1 MTAVDSPP
9 KPSTSSASATAARA
23 THPKMNLARRISSA
37 GTLIGLFVML
47 AVFASLRP
55 EVFLTFS
62 NLRNVLDQVAILG
75 IIAVAQTIVM
85 VVGDFDLSVG
95 STASLAGVV
104 TAGALL
110 GGIPTPIAITIGLL
124 LGALIGVVN
133 GLLVAYLRL
142 SAFVATLAT
151 MTSVS
156 GIAFVVTNGSTL
168 FGLPEDFSV
177 LGKLA
182 LGGIPLTAILMLAVA
197 GAAWLVLA
205 RTTLGRRW
213 FAIGGNAE
221 VAKLSGIN
229 VSRARVIAFGFAGTL
244 SALGGILLA
253 SRLDSATSTSGDSTM
268 LLAVTAAFIGVTL
281 SRRGQANILGTLVG
295 VAILGVLSSGL
306 NILGVNSYVQ
316 MILTGMIIIGAVALS
331 RLNWR
336 NH

>member
-1 MTAVDSPP
+1 MTAIDSPR
-9 KPSTSSASATAARA
+9 KPAPTPTGQTVVTARSV
-23 THPKMNLARRISSA
+23 KLIRKISSG
-37 GTLIGLFVML
+37 GTVIGLFVMI
-47 AVFASLRP
+47 AVFISMRP

-62 NLRNVLDQVAILG
+62 NLRNILDQVAILG
-75 IIAVAQTIVM
+75 VVAVAQTLVM
-85 VVGDFDLSVG
+85 VVGEFDLSVG
-95 STASLAGVV
+95 ATASLSGIV

-110 GGIPTPIAITIGLL
+110 TGTPTPLAIMMGLL
-124 LGALIGVVN
+124 IGALIGIVN
-133 GLLVAYLRL
+133 GILVAYLRL

-168 FGLPEDFSV
+168 FGLPRDFSV

-182 LGGIPLTAILMLAVA
+182 IAGIPLTAILMLCVA

-213 FAIGGNAE
+213 HAIGGNAE

-229 VSRARVIAFGFAGTL
+229 VSRARVIAFGLAGTI

-268 LLAVTAAFIGVTL
+268 LISVTAAFIGVTL
-281 SRRGQANILGTLVG
+281 SREGQANILGTLVG
-295 VAILGVLSSGL
+295 VALLGVLSSGL
-306 NILGVNSYVQ
+306 NIIGVNSYVQ
-316 MILTGMIIIGAVALS
+316 MILTGVIIIAAVALS
-331 RLNWR
+331 RLNWKK
-336 NH
+336 H